1 MIKLRRLFLKNFT
14 LGLLITSLVN
24 FNFINIYQTKKK
36 SKIRKKKS
44 KKYTWYLDVND
55 K

>member
-1 MIKLRRLFLKNFT
+1 MIKLRRLFLKNVT